1 MQRYRVSFYYRNY
14 RIGARHV
21 RARSEGEAEARIR
34 HLVPGS
40 SQHIATRVDY

>member
-21 RARSEGEAEARIR
+21 RARSEGEARLLGKNNALAKVNGKHR
-34 HLVPGS
+34 
-40 SQHIATRVDY
+40 